1 VVVAY
6 AIWSGLG
13 IIFIALIGLFWF
25 RQLDLPAIIG
35 LAPVVAGVVVV
46 NGFSRSISH

>member
-1 VVVAY
+1 MRYGAASV
-6 AIWSGLG
+6 S
-13 IIFIALIGLFWF
+13 FIALIGLFWF
-25 RQLDLPAIIG
+25 RQPLDLPGMIG